1 MLYYRQEDN
10 RLSGSCQSN
19 RLRLLGH
26 YRMACMNQ
34 SASSYGL
41 ASWMHPQQG
50 GLPAKK
56 QKSCPYRSKYW
67 GSFSMCILL
76 TVLKHERQQCQ
87 YKHTENHKILE
98 CKIYHRH
105 HLHSLRMKATP
116 PCTTVVKIILSHKH
130 ISVNPLGSGFTPPR
144 CENFSKNHGVFMPK
158 NKEDQEL
165 HAGS

>member
-1 MLYYRQEDN
+1 
-10 RLSGSCQSN
+10 
-19 RLRLLGH
+19 
-26 YRMACMNQ
+26 MACINQ

-130 ISVNPLGSGFTPPR
+130 IFS
-144 CENFSKNHGVFMPK
+144 NFSVTYVTNLLKKVYTQKIFIKTLDSKNRRAIIIYKSHYAT
-158 NKEDQEL
+158 Q
-165 HAGS
+165 

>member
-1 MLYYRQEDN
+1 
-10 RLSGSCQSN
+10 
-19 RLRLLGH
+19 
-26 YRMACMNQ
+26 MACMNQ

-105 HLHSLRMKATP
+105 HLHSIKEMEGNATLQWFVSIQSATP
-116 PCTTVVKIILSHKH
+116 LGTLSHGAH
-130 ISVNPLGSGFTPPR
+130 IPISSVLRTCFLDAPATQL
-144 CENFSKNHGVFMPK
+144 SKSFYHINIFLATLCNLRYK
-158 NKEDQEL
+158 T
-165 HAGS
+165 A